1 MEHSPAFHRQTR
13 HLLKL
18 LSREGTRLVP
28 SGMGNFVLERQQR
41 RTRETFD
48 ASLIATL
55 ARKDLLSHD
64 AERNHL
70 ISDAGRAYAARAE
83 AHARRL
89 PLDAFRHQHLC
100 AETAKIPGEKELAVL
115 RDHGE
120 SVLSLLARARKDAAA
135 FLTPSEHDA
144 GERLRADM
152 TMAALVPRLTT
163 NLAAC
168 GAHGGKAQGAP
179 MTDQVV
185 AARQRVNRAMEAVG
199 EEFSGILFD
208 ICGLN
213 MGLEAVEQQRLWP
226 RRSAKLVL
234 KLALGCLARHCAGRR
249 SAA

>member
-28 SGMGNFVLERQQR
+28 GGMGGYVLERHQR
-41 RTRETFD
+41 RTRESFD
-48 ASLIATL
+48 ASLIAAL
-55 ARKDLLSHD
+55 ARNDLLEED
-64 AERNHL
+64 AQRNHV
-70 ISDAGRAYAARAE
+70 ISDAGRAHAARAE
-83 AHARRL
+83 AEARKL
-89 PLDAFRHQHLC
+89 PLDAFRHQHLA
-100 AETAKIPGEKELAVL
+100 AEAAKLPGEKERAVL

-120 SVLSLLARARKDAAA
+120 SALTLLARARKDAPA
-135 FLTPSEHDA
+135 FLSPAESDA

-163 NLAAC
+163 NLSAC
-168 GAHGGKAQGAP
+168 GAHGGKSQGAP
-179 MTDQVV
+179 LTDQVV

-199 EEFSGILFD
+199 EEFAGILFD

-213 MGLEAVEQQRLWP
+213 MGLEAVEQQRCWP

-234 KLALGCLARHCAGRR
+234 KLALGCLARHYAGRR